1 MNKNMVYGAN
11 EATSLTDKVA
21 DFTKG
26 KNIHFGSGAFEEQKV
41 VAIATAAESDAKVRF
56 VYDATG
62 DSGMVFVG
70 NQLASS
76 KILDITTNKVAKK
89 HFNPETGNYVESTT
103 EKVAT
108 KVTVTWF
115 GSQEDPADNV
125 VKTKVW
131 ETVFDV
137 IDTDTVKAMIDKAS
151 ADLNKSVDDLKT
163 KHEADVLRLDTSV
176 NGIET
181 LLKSDVV
188 SADTGSALT
197 VTPTSADATGYKTYK
212 VAVNVDD
219 AEGSTIKVVD
229 NKIKIAKYAI
239 KQVAADSMEKDA
251 DTNETKYASE
261 YQLMMTDADGVTK
274 AVGDK
279 INIAKDFL
287 VTKAHVCT
295 FKYAK
300 VETTTNPDTH
310 EVTVTNKVEIVY
322 GTASDQWGQTS
333 TVNYG
338 DEVKSE
344 AMLPYSINQDGTVE
358 QARLGFGIKYGHSYL
373 HLVINTK
380 PTNTKAARLDDVYL
394 DFTEIFTTF
403 KGDDKF
409 ITVQNGVVS
418 LNIDAVST
426 AVDTKLKI
434 NETFTE
440 LKAKDTEIEGRLDGL
455 DTSVSA
461 IEDSYVKD
469 ASLEAPKADNEQFN
483 TLKITNSKDGAESVV
498 TVDVA
503 NEKYYAGLNTALNT
517 LTENDKHLSALLTW
531 EEL

>member
-21 DFTKG
+21 HITG
-26 KNIHFGSGAFEEQKV
+26 TNVHFGSGVFEEQKV
-41 VAIATAAESDAKVRF
+41 VGIATAAESDSKVRF
-56 VYDATG
+56 VYDAAG

-70 NQLASS
+70 NQLVSS
-76 KILDITTNKVAKK
+76 KILDITTNEVAKK
-89 HFNPETGNYVESTT
+89 HFDPETGDYVESVT

-115 GSQEDPADNV
+115 GSQEDPKDNV
-125 VKTKVW
+125 VKTKTW
-131 ETVFDV
+131 TTVFDI

-151 ADLNKSVDDLKT
+151 ADLNKSIDDLKA
-163 KHEADVLRLDTSV
+163 KHAEDTSRLDTSV

-188 SADTGSALT
+188 SADAGSALT
-197 VTPTSADATGYKTYK
+197 VTPTADAIGYKTYK
-212 VAVNVDD
+212 VAVNVDND
-219 AEGSTIKVVD
+219 TVKVVD
-229 NKIKIAKYAI
+229 NKLKVATYKIAK
-239 KQVAADSMEKDA
+239 VADDAMEKD
-251 DTNETKYASE
+251 ETDGEKKYASE
-261 YQLMMTDADGVTK
+261 YQLMMTDADGNTK

-295 FKYAK
+295 FKYVAK
-300 VETTTNPDTH
+300 NGA
-310 EVTVTNKVEIVY
+310 EIKYNVQD
-322 GTASDQWGQTS
+322 ADQWG
-333 TVNYG
+333 N
-338 DEVKSE
+338 SE
-344 AMLPYSINQDGTVE
+344 AVSYGQEVTNENMLPWSKNQDGSWE
-358 QARLGFGIKYGHSYL
+358 QARLGFSIKYGHSYL

-380 PTNTKAARLDDVYL
+380 PTDTKAAKQEDVYL

-409 ITVQNGVVS
+409 INVENGVVS
-418 LNIDAVST
+418 LDIDAVS
-426 AVDTKLKI
+426 AKVDEKLKV
-434 NETFTE
+434 NETFNA

-455 DTSVSA
+455 DTSVSV
-461 IEDSYVKD
+461 IENSYVKD

-483 TLKITNSKDGAESVV
+483 TLKITNSKNGAESVV

-503 NEKYYAGLNTALNT
+503 NERYYAGLNTALNT
-517 LTENDKHLSALLTW
+517 LQENDKHLSALLTW

>member
-89 HFNPETGNYVESTT
+89 HFDPTTGDYVESTT

-115 GSQEDPADNV
+115 SSQEDPKDNK
-125 VKTKVW
+125 VKTQTW
-131 ETVFDV
+131 TTEFDV
-137 IDTDTVKAMIDKAS
+137 IDTDTVASMIAKAS
-151 ADLNKSVDDLKT
+151 ADLKKSVDDLKT

-176 NGIET
+176 NDIET

-188 SADTGSALT
+188 SADAGSALT
-197 VTPTSADATGYKTYK
+197 VTPTAADATGYKTYK

-229 NKIKIAKYAI
+229 NKIKIATYKIA
-239 KQVAADSMEKDA
+239 KVADDAMEKD
-251 DTNETKYASE
+251 ETDGEKKYASE
-261 YQLMMTDADGVTK
+261 YQLMMTDADGNTK

-295 FKYAK
+295 FKYVAK
-300 VETTTNPDTH
+300 DGA
-310 EVTVTNKVEIVY
+310 EIKYDVQLE
-322 GTASDQWGQTS
+322 DQWGNS
-333 TVNYG
+333 PAVAYG
-338 DEVKSE
+338 DEVTSE
-344 AMLPYSINQDGTVE
+344 NQLPWSKNQDGTWE

-426 AVDTKLKI
+426 AVDTKLKV

-483 TLKITNSKDGAESVV
+483 TLKITNSKDGAENVV

>member
-21 DFTKG
+21 PITG
-26 KNIHFGSGAFEEQKV
+26 TNVHFGSGAFAEDKV
-41 VAIATAAESDAKVRF
+41 VAIATAAQSDSKVRF
-56 VYDATG
+56 VYGANG
-62 DSGMVFVG
+62 GSGMVFVG
-70 NQLASS
+70 NQLVSS
-76 KILDITTNKVAKK
+76 KILDITTNEVAKK
-89 HFNPETGNYVESTT
+89 HFNPETGDYVESVT

-115 GSQEDPADNV
+115 GTQEDPDDHLI

-131 ETVFDV
+131 TTVFDI
-137 IDTDTVKAMIDKAS
+137 IDTDTVEAMIEKAS
-151 ADLNKSVDDLKT
+151 ANLNKSIDDLKA
-163 KHEADVLRLDTSV
+163 KHAKDTSRLDTSV
-176 NGIET
+176 SGIET

-188 SADTGSALT
+188 SADAGSSLT
-197 VTPTSADATGYKTYK
+197 VTPTAADATGYKTYK
-212 VAVNVDD
+212 VAVNVDND
-219 AEGSTIKVVD
+219 TVKVVD
-229 NKIKIAKYAI
+229 NKLKVATYKIAK
-239 KQVAADSMEKDA
+239 VADASMEIDGDEK
-251 DTNETKYASE
+251 KYASE
-261 YQLMMTDADGVTK
+261 YQLMMTDADGNTT

-295 FKYAK
+295 FKYVA
-300 VETTTNPDTH
+300 EGGA
-310 EVTVTNKVEIVY
+310 EIVY

-344 AMLPYSINQDGTVE
+344 AMSPWSKNQDGSWE

-373 HLVINTK
+373 HLLINTK
-380 PTNTKAARLDDVYL
+380 PTDTKAAKQSDVYL

-403 KGDDKF
+403 KGDDEF
-409 ITVQNGVVS
+409 INVENGVVS
-418 LNIDAVST
+418 LMKDAVVT
-426 AVDTKLKI
+426 YVDTSLNITKKFNDLVAADSSI
-434 NETFTE
+434 
-440 LKAKDTEIEGRLDGL
+440 ADRLTKL

-469 ASLEAPKADNEQFN
+469 ASLEAPKAGNAQFN

-498 TVDVA
+498 TVDIA
-503 NEKYYAGLNTALNT
+503 NQTYYEGLNTALNT
-517 LTENDKHLSALLTW
+517 LQENDKHLSALLTW

>member
-89 HFNPETGNYVESTT
+89 HFDPTTGDYVESTT

-115 GSQEDPADNV
+115 GSQEDPKDNK
-125 VKTKVW
+125 VKTQTW
-131 ETVFDV
+131 TTEFDV
-137 IDTDTVKAMIDKAS
+137 IDTDTVASMIAKAS
-151 ADLNKSVDDLKT
+151 ADLKKSVDDLKT

-176 NGIET
+176 NDIET
-181 LLKSDVV
+181 LLKSNVV
-188 SADTGSALT
+188 SADAGSALT
-197 VTPTSADATGYKTYK
+197 VTPTAADATGYKTYK

-229 NKIKIAKYAI
+229 NKIKIATYKIA
-239 KQVAADSMEKDA
+239 KVADDAMEKD
-251 DTNETKYASE
+251 ETDGEKKYASE
-261 YQLMMTDADGVTK
+261 YQLMMTDADGNTK

-295 FKYAK
+295 FKYVAK
-300 VETTTNPDTH
+300 DGA
-310 EVTVTNKVEIVY
+310 EIKYDVQLE
-322 GTASDQWGQTS
+322 DQWGNS
-333 TVNYG
+333 PAVAYG
-338 DEVKSE
+338 DEVTSE
-344 AMLPYSINQDGTVE
+344 NQLPWSKNQDGTWE

-426 AVDTKLKI
+426 AVDTKLKV

-483 TLKITNSKDGAESVV
+483 TLKITNSKDGAENVV

>member
-21 DFTKG
+21 HITG
-26 KNIHFGSGAFEEQKV
+26 TNVHFGSGVFEEQKV
-41 VAIATAAESDAKVRF
+41 VGIATAAESDSKVRF
-56 VYDATG
+56 VYDAAG

-70 NQLASS
+70 NQLVSS
-76 KILDITTNKVAKK
+76 KILDITTNEVAKK
-89 HFNPETGNYVESTT
+89 HFDPETGDYVESVT

-115 GSQEDPADNV
+115 GSQEDPKDNV
-125 VKTKVW
+125 VKTKTW
-131 ETVFDV
+131 TTVFDI

-151 ADLNKSVDDLKT
+151 ADLNKSIDDLKA
-163 KHEADVLRLDTSV
+163 KHAEDTSRLDTSV

-188 SADTGSALT
+188 SADAGSALT
-197 VTPTSADATGYKTYK
+197 VTPTADAIGYKTYK
-212 VAVNVDD
+212 VAVNVDND
-219 AEGSTIKVVD
+219 TVKVVD
-229 NKIKIAKYAI
+229 NKLKVATYKIAK
-239 KQVAADSMEKDA
+239 VADDAMEKD
-251 DTNETKYASE
+251 ETDGEKKYASE
-261 YQLMMTDADGVTK
+261 YQLMMTDADGNTK

-295 FKYAK
+295 FKYVAK
-300 VETTTNPDTH
+300 NGA
-310 EVTVTNKVEIVY
+310 EIKYNVQD
-322 GTASDQWGQTS
+322 ADQWG
-333 TVNYG
+333 N
-338 DEVKSE
+338 SE
-344 AMLPYSINQDGTVE
+344 AVSYGQEVTNENMLPWSKNQDGSWE
-358 QARLGFGIKYGHSYL
+358 QARLGFSIKYGHSYL

-380 PTNTKAARLDDVYL
+380 PTDTKAAKQEDVYL

-409 ITVQNGVVS
+409 INVENGVVS
-418 LNIDAVST
+418 LDIDAVS
-426 AVDTKLKI
+426 AKVDEKLKV
-434 NETFTE
+434 NETFNA

-483 TLKITNSKDGAESVV
+483 TLKITNSKNGAESVV

-503 NEKYYAGLNTALNT
+503 NERYYAGLNTALNT
-517 LTENDKHLSALLTW
+517 LQENDKHLSALLTW

>member
-137 IDTDTVKAMIDKAS
+137 IDTDTVKAMIDKVS

-181 LLKSDVV
+181 HLKSDVV
-188 SADTGSALT
+188 SADAGSALT
-197 VTPTSADATGYKTYK
+197 VTPTAADATGYKTYK
-212 VAVNVDD
+212 VAVNVDA

-295 FKYAK
+295 FKYVA
-300 VETTTNPDTH
+300 ENGA
-310 EVTVTNKVEIVY
+310 EIKY
-322 GTASDQWGQTS
+322 NQQLQDQWGNS
-333 TVNYG
+333 PAVAYG
-338 DEVKSE
+338 DEVTNE
-344 AMLPYSINQDGTVE
+344 NQLPWSKNQDGTWE

-380 PTNTKAARLDDVYL
+380 PTDTKAARHDDVYL

-426 AVDTKLKI
+426 AVDTKLKV

-455 DTSVSA
+455 YTSVSA

-469 ASLEAPKADNEQFN
+469 ASLESPKAGNEQFN